1 MKLMKKS
8 NFPSL
13 FSERW
18 MTDFFDT
25 DRFFFDSDLLKSNTV
40 PMLPP
45 VNISELEKEF
55 VVEMAAPGMDKKD
68 FVITL
73 ENGML
78 NISAEH
84 KVENEE
90 KEKDFTRR
98 EFNYQSF
105 ARSFTLPENVS
116 DSLNVAGFF
125 PYQQV
130 EKSLGQINQPETE
143 RLNELFKLTIKEV
156 WKKNGS
162 H

>member
-13 FSERW
+13 FNERW

-25 DRFFFDSDLLKSNTV
+25 DRFFFDSDLLKANTV

-68 FVITL
+68 FVVTL
-73 ENGML
+73 ENGIL

-84 KVENEE
+84 KIENEE

-116 DSLNVAGFF
+116 DDKIVATYENGILKL
-125 PYQQV
+125 Q
-130 EKSLGQINQPETE
+130 LG
-143 RLNELFKLTIKEV
+143 KKVLTKVPPRKEIAV
-156 WKKNGS
+156 

>member
-13 FSERW
+13 LNERW

-25 DRFFFDSDLLKSNTV
+25 DRFFFDSDLLKPTSV

-45 VNISELEKEF
+45 VNIIEAEKEF

-68 FVITL
+68 FVIAV
-73 ENGML
+73 ENGVL

-84 KVENEE
+84 KVEHEE

-98 EFNYQSF
+98 EFNYQTF
-105 ARSFTLPENVS
+105 TRSFTLPENVS
-116 DSLNVAGFF
+116 DEKIVANYDNGILKL
-125 PYQQV
+125 Q
-130 EKSLGQINQPETE
+130 LGKKVITKVPP
-143 RLNELFKLTIKEV
+143 RKEIAV
-156 WKKNGS
+156 

>member
-13 FSERW
+13 FNERW

-116 DSLNVAGFF
+116 DDKIVANYDNGILKL
-125 PYQQV
+125 Q
-130 EKSLGQINQPETE
+130 LG
-143 RLNELFKLTIKEV
+143 KKVLTKVPPRKEIAV
-156 WKKNGS
+156 

>member
-13 FSERW
+13 FNERW

-45 VNISELEKEF
+45 VNVSELEKEF

-68 FVITL
+68 FVIAL

-116 DSLNVAGFF
+116 DDKIVANYDNGILKL
-125 PYQQV
+125 Q
-130 EKSLGQINQPETE
+130 LG
-143 RLNELFKLTIKEV
+143 KKVLTKVPPRKEIAV
-156 WKKNGS
+156 

>member
-1 MKLMKKS
+1 MKKS

-13 FSERW
+13 FNERW

-25 DRFFFDSDLLKSNTV
+25 DRFFFDSDLLKANTV

-68 FVITL
+68 FVVTL
-73 ENGML
+73 ENGIL

-84 KVENEE
+84 KIENEE

-116 DSLNVAGFF
+116 DDKIVATYENGILKL
-125 PYQQV
+125 Q
-130 EKSLGQINQPETE
+130 LG
-143 RLNELFKLTIKEV
+143 KKVLTKVPPRKEIAV
-156 WKKNGS
+156 

>member
-13 FSERW
+13 FNERW

-45 VNISELEKEF
+45 VNVSELEKEF

-116 DSLNVAGFF
+116 DDKIVANYDNGILKL
-125 PYQQV
+125 Q
-130 EKSLGQINQPETE
+130 LG
-143 RLNELFKLTIKEV
+143 KKVLTKVPPRKEIAV
-156 WKKNGS
+156 

>member
-13 FSERW
+13 FNERW

-45 VNISELEKEF
+45 VNVSELEKEF

-116 DSLNVAGFF
+116 DEKIVANYDNGILKL
-125 PYQQV
+125 Q
-130 EKSLGQINQPETE
+130 LG
-143 RLNELFKLTIKEV
+143 KKVLTKVPPRKEIAV
-156 WKKNGS
+156 